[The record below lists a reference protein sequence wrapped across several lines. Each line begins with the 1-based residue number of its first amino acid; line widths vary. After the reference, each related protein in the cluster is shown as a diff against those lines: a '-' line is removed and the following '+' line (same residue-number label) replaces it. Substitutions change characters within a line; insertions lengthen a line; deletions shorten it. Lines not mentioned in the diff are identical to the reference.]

1 MRPALLLTAGLL
13 FVAAALVAAVYFWSP
28 RANLRVTTGPPGST
42 AYRFITAFASVT
54 EANHPR
60 IHVKLVQVADLAASA
75 KAIEDHVTDL
85 GIVRSDAVIPTN
97 GETIAILRRDVV
109 AFVVAAKS
117 PIDKIPALAGK
128 TIGIPQGPL
137 QAYNEQTLDSIL
149 SYYNIP
155 ASSVK
160 RVFLPLAE
168 IGAAF
173 HDKHVVA
180 VLAVGPMGQGEV
192 VDVVSAVKLATKGA
206 PGILAIDEA
215 DAINKRFPGLE
226 SIDVPAGAFRGRPPP
241 PDDTVT
247 TLAITYRFV
256 APNTM
261 LDAVAG
267 AIARSIFKTKA
278 QLVAKTPLASQI
290 EAPDP
295 DDKNPVLPVHPG
307 VVAYLNSGEQSF
319 FDEFQK
325 YFYLGGMVLS
335 IAGSVV
341 ALLIGRLNRKKSE
354 SDLRQINRLIELA
367 DKALAA
373 LNSRPWRRSSTGLLR
388 GSSRDKPAV
397 PPTRPR
403 FPSPSHTPST
413 PSRNNTRRSGKDR
426 QAPSLTKNGEQVL
439 SLRPAETRG
448 IIDFAVRTC
457 QLCSHT
463 AFQWGERPVACQPAI
478 MTGVLS

>member
-1 MRPALLLTAGLL
+1 LI
-13 FVAAALVAAVYFWSP
+13 VAAALAAAVYFWSP

-42 AYRFITAFASVT
+42 AYRFITAFASVI

-60 IHVKLVQVADLAASA
+60 IQIKLVQVADLTASA
-75 KAIEDHVTDL
+75 KAIEDHATDL

-137 QAYNEQTLDSIL
+137 QTYNEQTLDSIL

-155 ASSVK
+155 AAAVK

-168 IGAAF
+168 IGAAV

-180 VLAVGPMGQGEV
+180 VLAVGPMGPGEV
-192 VDVVSAVKLATKGA
+192 VDVVGAVKLASKGA

-226 SIDVPAGAFRGRPPP
+226 SIDVPAGAFRGRPPT

-261 LDAVAG
+261 LDVVAG

-295 DDKNPVLPVHPG
+295 EERRQRRGRRHEGQEHHDVREPDPSRVELQLMPQKGSKTRIANGQHEFGHDRHVETVMNASNEYVRQDRGQETERGEHCPF
-307 VVAYLNSGEQSF
+307 GEQ
-319 FDEFQK
+319 QQTQ
-325 YFYLGGMVLS
+325 
-335 IAGSVV
+335 AVV
-341 ALLIGRLNRKKSE
+341 GTPQRDPKPIELIPLHQLVESEIERQE
-354 SDLRQINRLIELA
+354 SDPGQPKLQ
-367 DKALAA
+367 
-373 LNSRPWRRSSTGLLR
+373 TGQ
-388 GSSRDKPAV
+388 
-397 PPTRPR
+397 T
-403 FPSPSHTPST
+403 
-413 PSRNNTRRSGKDR
+413 
-426 QAPSLTKNGEQVL
+426 
-439 SLRPAETRG
+439 RPAEEPG
-448 IIDFAVRTC
+448 
-457 QLCSHT
+457 
-463 AFQWGERPVACQPAI
+463 RPQRK
-478 MTGVLS
+478 LSLVQHRLAMNIHESLA